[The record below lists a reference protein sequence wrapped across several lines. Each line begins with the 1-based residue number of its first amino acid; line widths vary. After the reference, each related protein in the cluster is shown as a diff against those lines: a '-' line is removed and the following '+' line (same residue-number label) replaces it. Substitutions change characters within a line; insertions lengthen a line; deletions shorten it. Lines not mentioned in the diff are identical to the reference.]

1 MIWFISDAHFGHRN
15 IHLMGGRPI
24 SGPIENEYWISECW
38 QQCVSRK
45 VAADRADVVYCLGDM
60 AFNEDALRLI
70 QSLNGIKVLIGGN
83 HDIQSPVAYETYR
96 EIHGLYKR
104 YGMWLSHAPMHEVE
118 LRGKPN
124 VHGHVHQQSIND
136 PRYRNICPESLVL
149 KFGRPM
155 INLDEL
161 RGWLD
166 EDYSPLHA

>member
-1 MIWFISDAHFGHRN
+1 MIWFISDAHFGHKN
-15 IHLMGGRPI
+15 IGLMGGRPI
-24 SGPIENEYWISECW
+24 DGPIDNEYWIGECW

-45 VAADRADVVYCLGDM
+45 VAADRADIVFCLGNM
-60 AFNEDALRLI
+60 AFDEASLRLI

-83 HDIQSPVAYETYR
+83 HDIASPVAYGTYR

-104 YGMWLSHAPMHEVE
+104 YGMWLSHAPMHEAE

-124 VHGHVHQQSIND
+124 VHGHVHQCTIPD
-136 PRYRNICPESLVL
+136 PRYRNICPESLFI

-166 EDYSPLHA
+166 EDYSQLRA